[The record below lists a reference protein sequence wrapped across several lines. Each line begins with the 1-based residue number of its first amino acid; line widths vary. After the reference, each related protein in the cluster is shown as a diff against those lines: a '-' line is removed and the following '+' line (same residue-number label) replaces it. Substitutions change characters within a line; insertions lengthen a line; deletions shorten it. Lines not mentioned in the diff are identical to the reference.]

1 MPDLAFDR
9 KAVITAAQEAG
20 ALAFES
26 WRKDCLPNAR
36 VWDKTKGNPVCDI
49 DMAVDE
55 LLKTRLGAIL
65 PDAAW
70 LSEETVDDPARL
82 DARLLWLVD
91 PIDGTRDY
99 VRGRSGWCVS
109 VALVADG
116 LPTFAVMVAPIAQKV
131 WVAEAGQGVTCNGEP
146 LSSSKRTVFPG
157 SRVPADELPK
167 VDRDLL
173 TVIKPNSIAMR
184 MTMVACDRADLVATL
199 RWGNEWD
206 IVAAHLVAQEAGA
219 VVTDALGRPIR
230 YNKREP
236 HDFGLICCAPGI
248 HAAAVE
254 RLSERAD
261 KLLSEA

>member
-1 MPDLAFDR
+1 M
-9 KAVITAAQEAG
+9 T
-20 ALAFES
+20 S
-26 WRKDCLPNAR
+26 WRDGAVPDAK
-36 VWDKTKGNPVCDI
+36 VWEKTKGDPVSDI
-49 DMAVDE
+49 DMAVDA
-55 LLKTRLGAIL
+55 LLKTRLMAIL
-65 PDAAW
+65 PEAGW

-116 LPTFAVMVAPIAQKV
+116 QPVFAVMAAPAQGKL
-131 WVAEAGQGVTCNGEP
+131 WVASAGEGVICNDERLFGSTREDF
-146 LSSSKRTVFPG
+146 VG

-167 VDRDLL
+167 IDSDL
-173 TVIKPNSIAMR
+173 VIVTKPNSIAMR

-206 IVAAHLVAQEAGA
+206 IAAAHLVAQEAGA
-219 VVTDALGRPIR
+219 VVSDALGKPII

-236 HDFGLICCAPGI
+236 LDFGLICCAPGI
-248 HAAAVE
+248 HGAVVE
-254 RLSERAD
+254 RLSERA
-261 KLLSEA
+261 KQLLT

>member
-1 MPDLAFDR
+1 MPDLALNRD
-9 KAVITAAQEAG
+9 AVVAAVQEAG

-36 VWDKTKGNPVCDI
+36 VWDKAKGNPVSDI

-55 LLKTRLGAIL
+55 LLKARLGAIL

-116 LPTFAVMVAPIAQKV
+116 APLFAVMIAPIAQKI
-131 WVAEAGQGVTCNGEP
+131 WVAEAGEGVTCNAATM
-146 LSSSKRTVFPG
+146 SASKRTIFTG

-206 IVAAHLVAQEAGA
+206 IAAAHLVAQEAGA
-219 VVTDALGRPIR
+219 VITDALGKPIV

-254 RLSERAD
+254 RLGERAAA
-261 KLLSEA
+261 LLSLS